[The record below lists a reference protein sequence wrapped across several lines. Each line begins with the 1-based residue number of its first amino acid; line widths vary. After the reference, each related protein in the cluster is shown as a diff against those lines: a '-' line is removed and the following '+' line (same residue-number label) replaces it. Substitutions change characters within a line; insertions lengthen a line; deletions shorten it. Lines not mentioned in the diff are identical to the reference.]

1 MSVTATS
8 PPAVQH
14 FGNEARKHPSF
25 IKNSLA
31 ALPDRNMYG
40 QRLLPNVAD
49 ELAITNPSK
58 VHASIAVSA
67 DIRDGFRDV
76 TISQMVNAAN
86 SMAWKIDQLF
96 GKSPSFEVVSYLG
109 ISDLRYSI
117 MVIASMKTGYQVRT
131 PFPCSLVG

>member
-14 FGNEARKHPSF
+14 FGNEVRKHPSF
-25 IKNSLA
+25 IKNGPA
-31 ALPDRNMYG
+31 APPDRNEYG

-49 ELAITNPSK
+49 ELAITNPTK

-67 DIRDGFRDV
+67 DIRDGFRDI

-86 SMAWKIDQLF
+86 SMALEIDQLF

-117 MVIASMKTGYQVRT
+117 MVIACMKTGYQVRT
-131 PFPCSLVG
+131 SSLCSPFG